1 MKTRL
6 LIALLVWL
14 AVPLSAQK
22 AWTVRSVPNTRL
34 ESNLI
39 HVSDP
44 NDILS
49 DSCEQLI
56 NTSLEAIR
64 DQADV
69 FVVALNSIGDAD
81 IDVFANELFN
91 DWGIGDAELNNGV
104 LIVLAKEQHDLKF
117 ETGYGAEETLPDALC
132 QRIFEDYMVPFF
144 KEDDYEG
151 GLCSAV
157 TQILE
162 VYGGAVPDGLIPTL
176 PSKRGNDGGGD
187 GEDAPLSFVILG
199 LLVFFMPI
207 VALVSYLKSSRTSTK
222 ISSLVNSST
231 VVNGV
236 RYVDGNQKKWNGDPW
251 GGVGC
256 LKALMYGL
264 SIFLFMGIAFA
275 IESARVGGEGETNTW
290 RILLYTLVMYLTW
303 ICLRQ
308 NMRSLRAANKLAKG
322 NLFPQAVYQEAD
334 KNKLTRFTR
343 WAAIWVGWIFILIFR
358 NKIKNASSCQCADC
372 GAEMH
377 AFGKFPFSA
386 VQRREQELKSLNYE
400 PYICQYGHVTILK
413 SNGVNASRYSVCPSC
428 QGRTEKEVDSR
439 MVEEANYDHSGTKE
453 VTCQCEYCGATRK
466 VERMIP
472 QLYRSLSGSTSGGY
486 SSSSSRSYHS
496 SSSHHSSHGSFG
508 GGRSGGGGYH
518 GKW

>member
-6 LIALLVWL
+6 LIVLLVWL
-14 AVPLSAQK
+14 ALPMSAQV
-22 AWTVRSVPNTRL
+22 WTVKSVPNTRL

-44 NDILS
+44 DGILS

-56 NTSLEAIR
+56 NTSLDAIR

-69 FVVALNSIGDAD
+69 FIVALNSIGDAD

-91 DWGIGDAELNNGV
+91 YWGIGDAETDNGV
-104 LIVLAKEQHDLKF
+104 LILLAKEQHDLKI
-117 ETGYGAEETLPDALC
+117 ETGYGAEAILTDALC

-144 KEDDYEG
+144 KEDDYQS

-157 TQILE
+157 TQILQ
-162 VYGGAVPDGLIPTL
+162 VYGGTVPDGLITTL
-176 PSKRGNDGGGD
+176 PSRGTGGGGD
-187 GEDAPLSFVILG
+187 EEEAPLSFVILG
-199 LLVFFMPI
+199 LLMFFMPI
-207 VALVSYLKSSRTSTK
+207 VGLVSFLKSGRNAPK

-231 VVNGV
+231 VIDGV
-236 RYVDGNQKKWNGDPW
+236 RYVDGNQMKWDGNPW

-264 SIFLFMGIAFA
+264 SIFLFMAIAFV
-275 IESARVGGEGETNTW
+275 IESARLGGEGEANTW
-290 RILLYTLVMYLTW
+290 RILLYTLGMYLTW

-308 NMRSLRAANKLAKG
+308 NIRSLRAANKLAKG
-322 NLFPQAVYQEAD
+322 NLFPQAAYQKAD
-334 KNKLTRFTR
+334 QNKLTRFTR

-358 NKIKNASSCQCADC
+358 NKIKKAADCRCAEC
-372 GAEMH
+372 GAEMN
-377 AFGKFPFSA
+377 AFHKFRFSA
-386 VQRREQELKSLNYE
+386 VQQKEQELKSLSYE

-413 SNGVNASRYSVCPSC
+413 NKGANALRYSVCPSC
-428 QGRTEKEVDSR
+428 KGRTEKEVSSR
-439 MVEEANYDHSGTKE
+439 VVTTATHDHAGSKE
-453 VTCQCEYCGATRK
+453 VTYTCAYCGATRT
-466 VERMIP
+466 VEQVIP
-472 QLYRSLSGSTSGGY
+472 RLYSSLSGSTSGGY

>member
-6 LIALLVWL
+6 LIVLLVWL
-14 AVPLSAQK
+14 VLPVSAQV
-22 AWTVRSVPNTRL
+22 WTVRTVPNTRL

-44 NDILS
+44 DDILS

-91 DWGIGDAELNNGV
+91 RWGIGDAERNNGV
-104 LIVLAKEQHDLKF
+104 LLLWATEQHDFKF

-132 QRIFEDYMVPFF
+132 QRIFENDMVPFF
-144 KEDDYEG
+144 KADDYEG
-151 GLCSAV
+151 GLCSCV

-162 VYGGAVPDGLIPTL
+162 VYGGTVPDGLIPTL
-176 PSKRGNDGGGD
+176 PSMRGSDGD
-187 GEDAPLSFVILG
+187 EEEAPFSFVLLG
-199 LLVFFMPI
+199 LLLFFMPF
-207 VALVSYLKSSRTSTK
+207 VGLASYFRTGKKTPK

-231 VVNGV
+231 VIDGV
-236 RYVDGNQKKWNGDPW
+236 RYVNGSQTKWDGSPW

-264 SIFLFMGIAFA
+264 SIFLFMAIAFF
-275 IESARVGGEGETNTW
+275 IESARVGKEGDANTW

-303 ICLRQ
+303 VCLRQ
-308 NMRSLRAANKLAKG
+308 NMRSLMAANKLAKE
-322 NLFPQAVYQEAD
+322 NPFPQAVYQQAD
-334 KNKLTRFTR
+334 QNKLTRFTR

-358 NKIKNASSCQCADC
+358 NKIKQASSCRCAEC
-372 GAEMH
+372 GAEMN
-377 AFGKFPFSA
+377 KFNKFRFSA
-386 VQRREQELKSLNYE
+386 VQQKEQELKSVAYE
-400 PYICQYGHVTILK
+400 PYICQYGHVTVLK
-413 SNGVNASRYSVCPSC
+413 SNGSNASHFSVCPSC
-428 QGRTEKEVDSR
+428 KGRTEKEVTSR
-439 MVEEANYDHSGTKE
+439 VVKKASYDQAGSKE
-453 VTCQCEYCGATRK
+453 VTCRCECCGATRTFEQ
-466 VERMIP
+466 VIP
-472 QLYRSLSGSTSGGY
+472 RLYSSLSGSTSGSY
-486 SSSSSRSYHS
+486 SSGSSRSYHS